1 MDALDVLRPAPTL
14 RERALQCIKDPFV
27 HGALDAFDR
36 LNDRVKAEQASSTVS
51 RLEMFVC
58 DETVR
63 TVICSPQSLDLEHL
77 LTERKI
83 ILVNFA
89 KYQPLLPDTLKLLGR
104 MLFNDLLAHIYKG
117 HGEGSFDENRPC
129 YVICDEVQN
138 FATTTLCD
146 ALDEGRGIGFH
157 SVIAHQHLS
166 QLADEDKSGYLL
178 RSVMNDARTKIIF
191 GDLDYDDL
199 ECLSRNVMLDRYSPW
214 ALKDE
219 LTSPVFVP
227 VETTRVSRSVSRSK
241 SRGQGLS
248 LPESETEGTSASTS
262 HGTSQSMTIGIQE
275 SQSASQTR
283 GKSKGR
289 PFAVGMSETDV
300 DSWAETDA
308 EGEHW
313 AEGDSNAESWAESSA
328 MSLGESVGMGQG
340 MVTTPDGDELTM
352 TSHEISGTSAAFV
365 SGTSAGGSRRAC
377 IIARGQQDARFGAR
391 RRPRDNTF
399 GQ

>member
-1 MDALDVLRPAPTL
+1 MPRNW
-14 RERALQCIKDPFV
+14 IK
-27 HGALDAFDR
+27 
-36 LNDRVKAEQASSTVS
+36 SS
-51 RLEMFVC
+51 
-58 DETVR
+58 
-63 TVICSPQSLDLEHL
+63 
-77 LTERKI
+77 
-83 ILVNFA
+83 
-89 KYQPLLPDTLKLLGR
+89 
-104 MLFNDLLAHIYKG
+104 LAHIYKG
-117 HGEGSFDENRPC
+117 HGEGMFDENRPC

-227 VETTRVSRSVSRSK
+227 VETTRVSRSISRSK

-275 SQSASQTR
+275 SQSASHTR
-283 GKSKGR
+283 GKSSGR
-289 PFAVGMSETDV
+289 SFAVGMSETDV
-300 DSWAETDA
+300 ASWAETEA

-313 AEGDSNAESWAESSA
+313 AEGDS
-328 MSLGESVGMGQG
+328 
-340 MVTTPDGDELTM
+340 
-352 TSHEISGTSAAFV
+352 
-365 SGTSAGGSRRAC
+365 
-377 IIARGQQDARFGAR
+377 
-391 RRPRDNTF
+391 
-399 GQ
+399 